1 VGRHKGSVLL
11 PSGVSNPLKATVD
24 DFSRAYAAASPDEQA
39 QLRVWMRNIILP
51 GIVRRTDLNRV
62 RRSEK
67 ESIETRDRRILEF
80 PSRMSPKEVAKA
92 LRAEGWYSTKTT
104 VYHIEHRVRRLRKDR
119 RRTRLRRAAL
129 LSTQPD

>member
-39 QLRVWMRNIILP
+39 ELRVWMRNIILP
-51 GIVRRTDLNRV
+51 GIVRRTDLDRV

-67 ESIETRDRRILEF
+67 GSIEARDRRILEF
-80 PSRMSPKEVAKA
+80 PSTMSPKEVAKA
-92 LRAEGWYSTKTT
+92 LRAEEWYSTKTT
-104 VYHIEHRVRRLRKDR
+104 VYHIEHRVKRLRKKKAQR
-119 RRTRLRRAAL
+119 KH
-129 LSTQPD
+129 S